1 MWLPNIL
8 LDGKIMVDPIG
19 KMIMDAV
26 TAPYQKEEHALKML
40 LPSKKIERVPAA
52 TSEIIPLK
60 IVWDKA
66 GGLFVTEEEHITI
79 MNPFQLMP
87 NIKNN
92 FISFIDK
99 TASTTET
106 NRMTKITGTWKTS
119 MVGPLYGKPYAKE
132 VPLVID
138 TMTRNFYTFT
148 EDSTLFPYPILQDDT
163 QAFSYLYNYINS
175 KSGKASWK
183 NPLYISMVQQFMQLV
198 NLPDLPWYQS
208 PHYTGYSPI
217 NWNPLSKN
225 LSDVLG
231 RHWWSDYVLDSP
243 TELSLEQEKDKISSE
258 EYLLNEG
265 WGIAATNFRQ
275 LIDMWI
281 EDALDEWFTHDEDGW
296 GMEQGWDT
304 ALGYY
309 ILTAGQEYF
318 GKDEK
323 AMVHNMIDAVMGL
336 EFSRM
341 ENKPTRQFLIDN
353 KKKLQD
359 FMDTDIMLWLFALQ
373 LPKDYGDYIQEWLH
387 DYEE

>member
-1 MWLPNIL
+1 M
-8 LDGKIMVDPIG
+8 DPIG
-19 KMIMDAV
+19 KMMMDAV
-26 TAPYQKEEHALKML
+26 TAPYHEEENALRML
-40 LPSKKIERVPAA
+40 LPSKKTERVPAA

-60 IVWDKA
+60 IVWDDNP
-66 GGLFVTEEEHITI
+66 GPGLLVTEEEHITV

-99 TASTTET
+99 TASTTKT

-138 TMTRNFYTFT
+138 TMTRNFYTYT
-148 EDSTLFPYPILQDDT
+148 EDSTLFPYPILQDSWAP
-163 QAFSYLYNYINS
+163 AFSYLYNYINS

-208 PHYTGYSPI
+208 YHYTGYSPI

-231 RHWWSDYVLDSP
+231 TLYWGEYVLDSP
-243 TELSLEQEKDKISSE
+243 TELSLDQEKDKISSE
-258 EYLLNEG
+258 EYLLKEG
-265 WGIAATNFRQ
+265 WAMAATNFRQ
-275 LIDMWI
+275 LIDMWM
-281 EDALDEWFTHDEDGW
+281 EDNIDEWFTQDADGW
-296 GMEQGWDT
+296 GMSQGWDT

-309 ILTAGQEYF
+309 ILTTGQFTERI
-318 GKDEK
+318 GDDEK
-323 AMVHNMIDAVMGL
+323 SIVHNMIDAVMGI
-336 EFSRM
+336 EFSHM
-341 ENKPTRQFLIDN
+341 ENSSTRQFLIDN
-353 KKKLQD
+353 KKQLQD
-359 FMDTDIMLWLFALQ
+359 FMDTNIMLWLFALQ
-373 LPKDYGDYIQEWLH
+373 LPSEYEEYILEWLH